1 MFYRIINK
9 IVRNNKLKYRRT
21 VDCFSLE
28 NGKVFDNDKI
38 GKLSVVLMI
47 GGKYS
52 FIIEID
58 GNKKY
63 LDGLSDFLAS
73 FLFSILAE
81 NLNKYSFPDT
91 LKQMYYDYEK
101 IQEIIE
107 ELRNN
112 ENSTN

>member
-28 NGKVFDNDKI
+28 NEKVFDNDKI

-73 FLFSILAE
+73 FLFSIFAE
-81 NLNKYSFPDT
+81 SLNKYSFPDA
-91 LKQMYYDYEK
+91 LKEMYHAYEK
-101 IQEIIE
+101 IQEFE
-107 ELRNN
+107 KGLKNN